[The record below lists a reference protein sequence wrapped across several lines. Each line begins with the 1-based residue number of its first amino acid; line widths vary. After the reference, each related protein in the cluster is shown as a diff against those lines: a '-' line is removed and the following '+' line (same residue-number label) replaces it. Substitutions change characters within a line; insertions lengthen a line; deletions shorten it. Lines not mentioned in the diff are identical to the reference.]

1 MDWKNYEIEKKKIL
15 EKNLPWNE
23 QEEEIKKVVNLL
35 EKEFDYTKQTSK
47 MISENWFNEKYTV
60 ANQKRF
66 KTKFRGIF

>member
-47 MISENWFNEKYTV
+47 MISEN
-60 ANQKRF
+60 
-66 KTKFRGIF
+66 